1 MCWEEIHLRLTSLKL
16 PASGLLVFFA
26 AACALQPP
34 SSRTER
40 PTMATP
46 ATPGAERGAHLVP
59 VDARA
64 AAAQAKTLPQHD
76 SGAGVDKEIAHGSSF
91 GVRALQRA
99 RHDYAAGDVTA
110 ARRNLVEAT
119 AVLAN
124 TAVSMEAPGR
134 GETWVL
140 VNDLRRLRL
149 VEGAMSAVTLQGLD
163 DAEARASALAVRYQD
178 GRGAPPT
185 PRE

>member
-1 MCWEEIHLRLTSLKL
+1 MNREEIHLRLTSLKL
-16 PASGLLVFFA
+16 PASGLLSFLV

-34 SSRTER
+34 PSPVER
-40 PTMATP
+40 PTTTALATP
-46 ATPGAERGAHLVP
+46 VAERGVYLVP

-64 AAAQAKTLPQHD
+64 LPPQAKVLPQDD
-76 SGAGVDKEIAHGSSF
+76 SGAGLGKDAAHRSAF

-99 RHDYAAGDVTA
+99 RHSYAVGDVTA
-110 ARRNLVEAT
+110 ARRSLIEAT

-149 VEGAMSAVTLQGLD
+149 VEGGMSALTLHGLD
-163 DAEARASALAVRYQD
+163 DAEARASALAVRYPD

-185 PRE
+185 PRD

>member
-1 MCWEEIHLRLTSLKL
+1 MPQNDSDTGLGKDAAHK
-16 PASGLLVFFA
+16 SG
-26 AACALQPP
+26 
-34 SSRTER
+34 
-40 PTMATP
+40 
-46 ATPGAERGAHLVP
+46 
-59 VDARA
+59 
-64 AAAQAKTLPQHD
+64 
-76 SGAGVDKEIAHGSSF
+76 F

-99 RHDYAAGDVTA
+99 RHSYAAGDVTA
-110 ARRNLVEAT
+110 ARRSLIEAT

-149 VEGAMSAVTLQGLD
+149 VEGGMNEVTLQGLD
-163 DAEARASALAVRYQD
+163 DAESRASALAVRYAD

>member
-1 MCWEEIHLRLTSLKL
+1 MNGEEILLRLTSLKL
-16 PASGLLVFFA
+16 AASGFLSFLV

-34 SSRTER
+34 AWRAER
-40 PTMATP
+40 PTTAAP
-46 ATPGAERGAHLVP
+46 ATPVAERPAYLVP
-59 VDARA
+59 LDARA
-64 AAAQAKTLPQHD
+64 APAQWKVLPQND
-76 SGAGVDKEIAHGSSF
+76 SGAGLGNAAARRSDF

-99 RHDYAAGDVTA
+99 RHSYAAGDVTA
-110 ARRNLVEAT
+110 ARRSLIEAT

-134 GETWVL
+134 GEAWVL

-149 VEGAMSAVTLQGLD
+149 VEGDMSAVTLLALD
-163 DAEARASALAVRYQD
+163 AAETRASALAVRHAD

>member
-1 MCWEEIHLRLTSLKL
+1 MNGEETRLRLTSLKL
-16 PASGLLVFFA
+16 PASGFLSFLV
-26 AACALQPP
+26 AACALQPLP
-34 SSRTER
+34 SRAER
-40 PTMATP
+40 PTTAAP
-46 ATPGAERGAHLVP
+46 ATPVAERGVYLVP

-64 AAAQAKTLPQHD
+64 APAQAKTLPQDD
-76 SGAGVDKEIAHGSSF
+76 SGAGLGKDAAHRSDF

-99 RHDYAAGDVTA
+99 RHSYAAGDVTA
-110 ARRNLVEAT
+110 ARRSLVEAT

-149 VEGAMSAVTLQGLD
+149 VEGGMSAVTLHGLD
-163 DAEARASALAVRYQD
+163 DAESRASALAVQYAD